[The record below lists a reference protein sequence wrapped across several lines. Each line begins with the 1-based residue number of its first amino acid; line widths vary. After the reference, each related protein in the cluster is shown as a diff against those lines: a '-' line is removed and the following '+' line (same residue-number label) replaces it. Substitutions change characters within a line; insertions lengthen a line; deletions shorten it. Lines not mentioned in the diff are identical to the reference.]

1 MRKYAA
7 NFEGTAYL
15 AENDKEYE
23 HRENYSMGGGMY
35 LERNKYSGWTISK
48 ERIYDLEKFIERYTH
63 TAGDEA
69 NIYLKAPLKE
79 SAAKQPTTFA
89 DLSTLNLETVEYSE
103 KVIGVFGD
111 TKLIKD
117 VLKGLNDLFSVRTS
131 STTVKGV
138 RDGYTAGSRKYVRH
152 SQCMPTHRDE
162 KGRAVCSTLPIKINS
177 ININPLKFIVMKT
190 NKNARKN
197 NKVQKLEKETAVKV
211 TALTIIPKPMI
222 LL

>member
-1 MRKYAA
+1 M
-7 NFEGTAYL
+7 
-15 AENDKEYE
+15 
-23 HRENYSMGGGMY
+23 
-35 LERNKYSGWTISK
+35 
-48 ERIYDLEKFIERYTH
+48 
-63 TAGDEA
+63 
-69 NIYLKAPLKE
+69 
-79 SAAKQPTTFA
+79 
-89 DLSTLNLETVEYSE
+89 EYSE

-131 STTVKGV
+131 SITVKGV

-152 SQCMPTHRDE
+152 SQCMPMHRDE

-197 NKVQKLEKETAVKV
+197 NKVKKLEKETAVKV

>member
-7 NFEGTAYL
+7 NFKGTAYL

-48 ERIYDLEKFIERYTH
+48 RT
-63 TAGDEA
+63 DEA

-211 TALTIIPKPMI
+211 TALAIIPKPMI